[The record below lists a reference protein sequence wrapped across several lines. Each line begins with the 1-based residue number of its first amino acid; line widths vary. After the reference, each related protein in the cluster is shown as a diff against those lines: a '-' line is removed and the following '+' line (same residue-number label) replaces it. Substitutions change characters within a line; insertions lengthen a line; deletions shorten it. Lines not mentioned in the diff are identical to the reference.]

1 MFSSVDCI
9 GDLLIGFSDHMRKF
23 IEAMAMSICQHFF
36 SPLDEGSYFTEKM
49 IVEAVDH
56 IACLLSPFH
65 YVFYFM
71 TE

>member
-1 MFSSVDCI
+1 MTMSV
-9 GDLLIGFSDHMRKF
+9 R
-23 IEAMAMSICQHFF
+23 QYFF

-49 IVEAVDH
+49 IVEAVGH

-65 YVFYFM
+65 SVYYFM